1 MGVKWEDAVCCKT
14 EKSGFAEENERASE
28 GSEKWIST
36 SRKGCW
42 GHVSLFLPM
51 QKHDIRVSEKC
62 HNMGDRCGSLNLWD
76 LDWSSYKLI
85 FYVWCKWEKPLRS
98 FTNQEPEAS
107 ERTFCP
113 LPKYAACACVG
124 VGVLNLNH
132 PVYPAAASI
141 TLTLSIK
148 HYMKFYQK
156 KKKNVCC
163 PLSPCSR
170 ESNTLTSP
178 RKSGEPALLSKSADN
193 TDRVEESSG
202 ENTMRWTGFTKHS
215 LYYQIFNF
223 ICNLCIYYQLV
234 EF

>member
-14 EKSGFAEENERASE
+14 EKKSGFAEENERASE

-62 HNMGDRCGSLNLWD
+62 HNMGDCCGSLNLWD

-85 FYVWCKWEKPLRS
+85 FYVWSKWEKPLRS

-113 LPKYAACACVG
+113 LPKYAACACGG

-148 HYMKFYQK
+148 HYMKFCQK
-156 KKKNVCC
+156 KKKKKMWAARCHPAAGRATHSHLPEKV
-163 PLSPCSR
+163 
-170 ESNTLTSP
+170 ESQHLCLNQLTIP
-178 RKSGEPALLSKSADN
+178 TEWRRAPGRIKCAEPGLQN
-193 TDRVEESSG
+193 IVYI
-202 ENTMRWTGFTKHS
+202 TK
-215 LYYQIFNF
+215 Y
-223 ICNLCIYYQLV
+223 
-234 EF
+234 